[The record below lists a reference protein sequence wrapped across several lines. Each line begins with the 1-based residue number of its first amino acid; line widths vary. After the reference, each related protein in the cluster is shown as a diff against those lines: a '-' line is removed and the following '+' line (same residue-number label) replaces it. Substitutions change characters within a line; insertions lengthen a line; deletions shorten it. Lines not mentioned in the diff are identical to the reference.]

1 MEQSVV
7 PPVTVTVAPVTEQS
21 PEATVYVTA
30 PALEPPECDRV
41 PVSPKDK
48 VESSTEI
55 DNADWSAFDND
66 TVTALDTA
74 ET

>member
-7 PPVTVTVAPVTEQS
+7 PPVTVTVVPVTEQS

-30 PALEPPECDRV
+30 PEDEPPECDSV
-41 PVSPKDK
+41 PVSPNANVK
-48 VESSTEI
+48 SFTEI
-55 DNADWSAFDND
+55 ESADWSAFDNV